1 MNAAVLLI
9 PFFLVRFGLLARFGR
24 EAMIRAARFAPL
36 YDAEQAAYWIY
47 QLCTVVILLSLFWL
61 KINVGHFCALC
72 LGLLLYLPGL
82 CLCGASVVA
91 FSTPDRQ
98 GLVTNGVYRWSRHPM
113 YLSYLLIFLGMAAL
127 TRSLMLVFLI
137 LPFQLSARWI
147 VRSEERWC
155 LLEFGDTYRQYMER
169 VRRWI

>member
-1 MNAAVLLI
+1 
-9 PFFLVRFGLLARFGR
+9 
-24 EAMIRAARFAPL
+24 
-36 YDAEQAAYWIY
+36 
-47 QLCTVVILLSLFWL
+47 
-61 KINVGHFCALC
+61 
-72 LGLLLYLPGL
+72 
-82 CLCGASVVA
+82 
-91 FSTPDRQ
+91 
-98 GLVTNGVYRWSRHPM
+98 M